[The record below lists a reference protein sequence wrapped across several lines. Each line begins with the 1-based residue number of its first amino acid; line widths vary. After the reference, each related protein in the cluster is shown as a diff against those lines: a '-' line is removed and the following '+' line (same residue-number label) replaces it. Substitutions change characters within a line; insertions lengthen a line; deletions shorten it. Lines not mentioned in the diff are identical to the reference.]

1 MHPFQKRNTDI
12 RILDLL
18 RKKLIELIVYD
29 HELPEQKKELDKG
42 CMFVLGFASWLLIWR
57 DGRAVDGAG
66 LENQ

>member
-1 MHPFQKRNTDI
+1 M
-12 RILDLL
+12 DLL

-29 HELPEQKKELDKG
+29 HELSEQKKELDKG